1 MQQSSPRVRNRAVAS
16 ALLVLASAGPI
27 GMWTILFT
35 SGVPSS
41 QTSAEHA
48 ATLTSYLFTESEHPW
63 FFVLMAALPLVYL
76 ILAAWHWFK
85 RAASTK
91 IPGWIWILNALAT
104 TYAVF
109 VLWPSAMASFAAAY
123 YAHRS
128 NSDA

>member
-1 MQQSSPRVRNRAVAS
+1 MRLTLPQVRNRAVAS

-35 SGVPSS
+35 SAVPSG
-41 QTSAEHA
+41 QTAAEQA
-48 ATLTSYLFTESEHPW
+48 ATLASYLFAESEHPW
-63 FFVLMAALPLVYL
+63 FFYLMAALPFAYL

-85 RAASTK
+85 RASNGQ
-91 IPGWIWILNALAT
+91 IPRWVWILYALAT

-109 VLWPSAMASFAAAY
+109 VIWPSAIASFAAAY
-123 YAHRS
+123 YAHKS